1 MITSWIRGDA
11 DLGRHLLRQADPHTQ
26 KAEAIHELDFLDGST
41 AMSTKV
47 FFNVLFGD

>member
-1 MITSWIRGDA
+1 MLTWDDIFCVKRI
-11 DLGRHLLRQADPHTQ
+11 LILE